1 MKRTHIPI
9 LWSLAGLIALL
20 AACGG
25 APEKK
30 PEAAAGTPVAVQ
42 TAAAVQTD
50 WASRYE
56 AVGTVRARTSAVIAA
71 KVMGYVKEIKVDT
84 GDRVRAG
91 QVLLVLDAKDLDAGH
106 RSAQAVLHEA
116 QAAAGEV
123 DNAIAAAKAQL
134 DLAQVTYQRMK
145 DLHDKK
151 SISNQ
156 EFDEASARLKMAQSG
171 YDMAQSRKTQVDAR
185 IRQAEEGVAGATVA
199 LGYATI
205 TAPFDGVVTE
215 KPVQLGNLT
224 SPGMPLLT
232 VERVGAHRLEVAVEE
247 SRLPMLHLGDSVKVA
262 VDALDRQLDAQI
274 SEIVPSVD
282 AASRS
287 FIVKIDLPAEAALR
301 SGLFGRAAFE
311 TGRRTVLTVPSAA
324 VVERGQ
330 LQSVFVV
337 DGGRAS
343 ARLVTLG
350 ETRDGLRE
358 VLSGLSAGE
367 TVVAPVPRELA
378 DGSKVEVRQ

>member
-91 QVLLVLDAKDLDAGH
+91 QVLLVLDAKDLDAGQ
-106 RSAQAVLHEA
+106 RAAQAVLHEA

>member
-1 MKRTHIPI
+1 MKRTHTLI
-9 LWSLAGLIALL
+9 LWSLAGLITLL

-25 APEKK
+25 AAEKK

-42 TAAAVQTD
+42 TAAVAQAD
-50 WASRYE
+50 WPSRYE
-56 AVGTVRARTSAVIAA
+56 AVGTVRARTSAMIAA
-71 KVMGYVKEIKVDT
+71 KVMGYVQEIKVDT

-91 QVLLVLDAKDLDAGH
+91 QVLLVLDARDLDAGH
-106 RSAQAVLHEA
+106 KAAQAVLHEA

-123 DNAIAAAKAQL
+123 DNAIAAAQAQL

-145 DLHDKK
+145 DLHEKK

-156 EFDEASARLKMAQSG
+156 EFDEASARYKMAQSG
-171 YDMAQSRKTQVDAR
+171 YEMARAKKTQVDAK
-185 IRQAEEGVAGATVA
+185 IRQAEEGLAAAQVA

-215 KPVQLGNLT
+215 KPVQLGNLA

-232 VERVGAHRLEVAVEE
+232 VERAGAHRLEVAVEE
-247 SRLPMLHLGDSVKVA
+247 SRLPLLHKGDAVKVYLDA
-262 VDALDRQLDAQI
+262 LNRQVDARI
-274 SEIVPSVD
+274 SEIVPAVD

-301 SGLFGRAAFE
+301 SGLFGRAMFD
-311 TGRRTVLTVPSAA
+311 TGRRNVLTVPAAA

-337 DGGRAS
+337 EGGLAHV
-343 ARLVTLG
+343 RLVTLG
-350 ETRDGLRE
+350 DTQDGRRE
-358 VLSGLSAGE
+358 VLSGLAAGE
-367 TVVAPVPRELA
+367 TVVAPVPHELA
-378 DGSKVEVRQ
+378 DGAKVEVRQ